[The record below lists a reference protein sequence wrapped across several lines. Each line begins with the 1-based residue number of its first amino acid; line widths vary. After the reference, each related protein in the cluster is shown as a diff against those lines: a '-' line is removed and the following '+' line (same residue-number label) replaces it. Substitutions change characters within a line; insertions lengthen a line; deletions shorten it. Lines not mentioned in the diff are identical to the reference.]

1 MSKSLQQ
8 RITELEDI
16 EAIKQ
21 LKARYWFACDQRDAQ
36 GIKDC
41 FVNQGLLIDFGFIG
55 QFTDIDQFLALF
67 LQMTDKPSH
76 IDLHHGLAPE
86 IQIIDEVS
94 ACGRW
99 RMQFQLIETQT
110 QVAQFMG
117 GYYQDQY
124 RKQGQEWKIATTKY
138 NLTFNLM
145 MQKDSAD
152 VLKLLEMGAVPGLAS
167 EAESP

>member
-1 MSKSLQQ
+1 MTKSLEQ

-21 LKARYWFACDQRDAQ
+21 LKARYWFACDQRDAHA
-36 GIKDC
+36 IKDC
-41 FVNQGLLIDFGFIG
+41 FVTDDLLIDFGFIG
-55 QFTDIDQFLALF
+55 QFTDIDQFLELF

-86 IQIIDEVS
+86 IQISD
-94 ACGRW
+94 AANATARW
-99 RMQFQLIETQT
+99 RMQFQLIETET
-110 QVAQFMG
+110 QVVQFMG
-117 GYYQDQY
+117 GYYLDSY
-124 RKQGQEWKIATTKY
+124 RKQDGDWKIATTQY

-152 VLKLLEMGAVPGLAS
+152 GLKLIEMGAMPGLAS
-167 EAESP
+167 EA

>member
-1 MSKSLQQ
+1 MKDLEV
-8 RITELEDI
+8 RIQKLEDI

-41 FVNQGLLIDFGFIG
+41 FVDDKLLIDFGFIG
-55 QFTDIDQFLALF
+55 QFTDINKFISLF
-67 LQMTDKPSH
+67 LEMTDKPSH

-86 IQIIDEVS
+86 IEITNAVS
-94 ACGRW
+94 AKGRW

-110 QVAQFMG
+110 QVVQFMG
-117 GYYQDQY
+117 GYYQDTY
-124 RKQGQEWKIATTKY
+124 RKDEGGWKIETTEY
-138 NLTFNLM
+138 TLTFNLM

-152 VLKLLEMGAVPGLAS
+152 VIKLIEMGAIPGLAS
-167 EAESP
+167 EA